1 MLLGILILGA
11 VVPGLGGRHVRE
23 LGDGDALGG
32 NSFRDLVFTV
42 EGEERH
48 GVGGACRG
56 RLRSV
61 TVEFCGISR
70 LVVDEDHIGWHRGI
84 PVWIEGGEACRV
96 DARGCSHRLALT
108 GRQRRCAGAAAADPR
123 TPPSTTSSIPWM

>member
-11 VVPGLGGRHVRE
+11 VVPGLGGRHVGE

-32 NSFRDLVFTV
+32 SSFKDLVFSV
-42 EGEERH
+42 DGEERR

-56 RLRSV
+56 RLRTV
-61 TVEFCGISR
+61 TVEFRGIGR

-84 PVWIEGGEACRV
+84 PVLIEGGEACRV
-96 DARGCSHRLALT
+96 DASGCYNLPAFT
-108 GRQRRCAGAAAADPR
+108 NRQRRCAGAAAADPR
-123 TPPSTTSSIPWM
+123 TPPSTTSSAPWM

>member
-1 MLLGILILGA
+1 MLLGILALGA

-32 NSFRDLVFTV
+32 SSLKDLVFSV
-42 EGEERH
+42 DGEERH

-61 TVEFCGISR
+61 TVEFRGIGR
-70 LVVDEDHIGWHRGI
+70 LVVDEDHIGWHRGLL
-84 PVWIEGGEACRV
+84 WIEGGEAWRGCKRMFTSTRV
-96 DARGCSHRLALT
+96 DRPSAAM
-108 GRQRRCAGAAAADPR
+108 RRCCRRRSKNAAID
-123 TPPSTTSSIPWM
+123 